1 MWLYLFH
8 HKSQHE
14 IAALLHVCTKSV
26 DHYVELFLSTGD
38 VAAKPRKNG
47 PDRLLNEYE
56 EMMLVQLLSEQPTLY
71 LHELQYM
78 LLQETGT
85 SVDCSTICRSL
96 KRLGFSR
103 QQMCHIAVQQSDHE
117 RIEFWAEIAT
127 FEPNMF
133 VWLDE
138 MGFNKRN
145 GLRKYG
151 YGLRGLPPKDFTLK
165 VGGHHYSAISIM
177 TTDGVADISVTE
189 ESVNGERFMYFV
201 IATLLS
207 LFPFNGENEKSV
219 VVMDNAVIHHMQP
232 VIEAINTIGAIIR
245 FLPRYSPDFNPI
257 ELVFA
262 EVHCKK
268 WGVIR
273 ASGCQISVCHADT

>member
-14 IAALLHVCTKSV
+14 TAALLHVCTKSV
-26 DHYVELFLSTGD
+26 DRYVELFLSTGD

-133 VWLDE
+133 VWLDGT
-138 MGFNKRN
+138 GFNRRN

-201 IATLLS
+201 IATLLP
-207 LFPFNGENEKSV
+207 LLPFNGENEKSV